1 MTIKI
6 DKIAQKNLSKNLIAD
21 YKPFTMVDGEG
32 VRCAIFVSGCIF
44 NCKGCYN
51 KSIQDFSNGRPYT
64 SDLEDRIIKDISHDG
79 VQGLTLLGG
88 EPFLNTDVCLS
99 LINRFRGRFGH
110 TKDIWAWTG
119 YTYEEL
125 IESIE
130 CDTLNSRKQK
140 LMLDQVDILVDGRF
154 EEKLLDTTG
163 KLIFRGS
170 WNQRIIDVRKTEQSG
185 DIVSLYN

>member
-6 DKIAQKNLSKNLIAD
+6 DKIAQRNLSKNLIAD